1 MDEEPIRGRIEQLV
15 DEEHI
20 LRRAH
25 AGRELAPD
33 DRARLEAVEAELD
46 RCWDVLRRR
55 RAGQP
60 EGLRDRDV
68 PAPANELEG
77 PEPEPTHLEHGVHD
91 GQPAPNPG
99 NSRTT

>member
-1 MDEEPIRGRIEQLV
+1 VDEESIRGRIEQLV
-15 DEEHI
+15 EEEHR

-25 AGRELAPD
+25 AGRELASD

-46 RCWDVLRRR
+46 RCWDVFRRR

-68 PAPANELEG
+68 PGPANELEG

-91 GQPAPNPG
+91 GQPGPDLSNP
-99 NSRTT
+99 RTP